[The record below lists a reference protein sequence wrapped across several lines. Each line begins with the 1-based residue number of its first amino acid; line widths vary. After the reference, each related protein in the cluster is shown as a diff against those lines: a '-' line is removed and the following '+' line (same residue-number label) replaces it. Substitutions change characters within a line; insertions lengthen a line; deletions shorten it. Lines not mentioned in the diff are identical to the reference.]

1 MTQTMKA
8 VHVAEQGSPAQA
20 MRLTVQPVPQVT
32 PGHVRLKVEA
42 AGINFADVLAVS
54 GEYLTRTKYPYTP
67 GMEFAGVIEELGQGV
82 QGFQVG
88 QRVACLAGTGGLAQY
103 AVVPAQTLVPV
114 PQSFSAAQAASF
126 PVSYLTAYHGLK
138 TLGQGKGGEW
148 VLVQA
153 AAGGPRTHGRYFRA
167 GALRDYD
174 PVARIDER
182 AAPVWE
188 MLCKRLERLQPGIL
202 QNLE

>member
-67 GMEFAGVIEELGQGV
+67 GMEFAGVVDALGEGV
-82 QGFQVG
+82 SGVQVG
-88 QRVACLAGTGGLAQY
+88 QLVACLGGSGSLAEY
-103 AVVPAQTLVPV
+103 ATLPAASLVPV
-114 PQSFSAAQAASF
+114 PQSFTPAQAAAHR
-126 PVSYLTAYHGLK
+126 TAH
-138 TLGQGKGGEW
+138 
-148 VLVQA
+148 
-153 AAGGPRTHGRYFRA
+153 RTA
-167 GALRDYD
+167 RD
-174 PVARIDER
+174 
-182 AAPVWE
+182 
-188 MLCKRLERLQPGIL
+188 
-202 QNLE
+202 